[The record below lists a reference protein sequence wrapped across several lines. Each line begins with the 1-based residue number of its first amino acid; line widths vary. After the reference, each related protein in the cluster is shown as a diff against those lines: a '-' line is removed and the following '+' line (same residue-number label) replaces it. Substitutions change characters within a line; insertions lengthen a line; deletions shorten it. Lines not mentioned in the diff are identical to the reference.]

1 MHYLS
6 IYFWYKK
13 SRVNSNQLK
22 MEKKMKKNKEKRL
35 PAECISIMITL
46 LAEAIVKI
54 LKKAKK
60 GVRSW
65 KLPIVK

>member
-1 MHYLS
+1 
-6 IYFWYKK
+6 
-13 SRVNSNQLK
+13 
-22 MEKKMKKNKEKRL
+22 MKKNKEKRL

>member
-1 MHYLS
+1 
-6 IYFWYKK
+6 
-13 SRVNSNQLK
+13 
-22 MEKKMKKNKEKRL
+22 MKKNKDKRL

-46 LAEAIVKI
+46 LAETIVKI

-60 GVRSW
+60 GVKSW